1 MENKFTKLVEIIEK
15 LRSPQG
21 CPWDK
26 AQTPQSLVEHFEEEV
41 GELKDAIKNQD
52 TENFKEGLVYSCV
65 EIESTPYSLSVCE
78 AVILF
83 ATSFCINKVMLV
95 IFSLNSRSLNKRG
108 VVMLYGIFATTL
120 KLPSMSLKGY
130 FRASASMISTLLCIE
145 RISRSFPI
153 SFLSISMAMTRL
165 A

>member
-52 TENFKEGLVYSCV
+52 TENFKEELGDVLLQVA
-65 EIESTPYSLSVCE
+65 LQ
-78 AVILF
+78 ALQQ
-83 ATSFCINKVMLV
+83 
-95 IFSLNSRSLNKRG
+95 
-108 VVMLYGIFATTL
+108 VVQAHFQPE
-120 KLPSMSLKGY
+120 LP
-130 FRASASMISTLLCIE
+130 
-145 RISRSFPI
+145 
-153 SFLSISMAMTRL
+153 
-165 A
+165 